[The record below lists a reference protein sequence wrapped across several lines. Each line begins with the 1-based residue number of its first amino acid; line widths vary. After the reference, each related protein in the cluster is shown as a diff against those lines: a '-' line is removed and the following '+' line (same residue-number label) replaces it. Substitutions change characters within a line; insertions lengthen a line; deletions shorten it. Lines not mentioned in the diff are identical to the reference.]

1 MSGWKDT
8 GRRILKS
15 RDYVTPE
22 NRLHELKLSDGTSV
36 GKVSYGAYNAVKY
49 NNLDKYT
56 PKNDDEK
63 KVLDNF
69 KTQVRINSNPVF
81 KRYNIDPENFGMNE
95 LAKWAGE
102 HNQVM
107 RLDGSMKF
115 FFTPKREGGVFGIGG
130 KKLSTEQ
137 EDADLKVLQQL
148 AENNARRVVSQN
160 DYGKAMAAISGF
172 ADGATF
178 GLARVLN
185 DSGTKK
191 KYSNAGLDINQYV
204 SPSDMWKKTT
214 DAHTVSEAI
223 GSVAGSIPAFYATG
237 EIAAAGLSKI
247 PKYVSLA
254 EKAAKGVTGAK
265 NIKNMIDTAAVV
277 GGTTLISSS
286 ARQNWGDDPW
296 YKSVGNVILD
306 TTVSSAGA
314 YLGSVFSTKLGKNLA
329 ALLKNK
335 TRLSNAAIA
344 GLTSTGGALTFAGT
358 VTGIQ
363 EMRNAITCAV
373 NKTRYAPDFAAM
385 AANMVTLAV
394 YSGLKGYTQAKK
406 SVGANAP
413 RSEKPF
419 KYFTE
424 EDMKSPDALKKK
436 MRSYAKEYHPDR
448 FQSKGSDA
456 VAEANK
462 IFSEINAEYD
472 RAKQKCASNIV
483 SDIEREQSI
492 KKTQQKKNG
501 NEASVEVSKKVN
513 EAIDL
518 LNDIYESDKS
528 FTISAVNNTQKAEN
542 AAPKVQSDEL
552 SELMGIGDTWSYAT
566 ANSSAEIKHLE
577 DALVANGA
585 DDTEIKDIIASSV
598 KLEEKL
604 DGKDSKLREAFNS
617 VSGII
622 SSAVSEI
629 KKDAGPTS
637 GYWNLF
643 GSAVKA
649 LNTGEIKNNSNLA
662 ETISGAYS
670 KALKNSDIE
679 KYNSLFID
687 SNGVDISSEL
697 PRAVTENVI
706 PPYVKNAADFKI
718 ASLRVKNIAENAE
731 NKLQSIYEGLNINKA
746 DDISSPEAE
755 SMTVSEPKIETVPK
769 KSAKKVIRAK
779 KADWASHDVYW
790 YAPESKTVV
799 AYSTK
804 AASDLI
810 EAMADDNPTM
820 TISEMYGAVNYDA
833 EAKKVLKAYIDS
845 GFGGEAAGK
854 HFSRAAGADSSV
866 IKEPESVTE
875 TPKIAEKTEDLPQV
889 NPQLYKRLAT
899 INDKSSADNN
909 ISQDNTIVNSDTPDN
924 MESITHTD
932 EKAEEK
938 QYTHLYDEDKVS
950 KEYLGSVNPEIEEAV
965 NNIRKG
971 DTDKVPKVIKVTELD
986 GKTVK
991 AISDFVGYDISGYSC
1006 KIERDRLLHIE
1017 NRHGINGK
1025 HDHSLSDPKDIARMG
1040 YVINNSDSIDWV
1052 VDNKGNKVLDKQY
1065 KDKNNKPSPVI
1076 MLSSKIDGTYCVSQ
1090 AVPDS
1095 KNKTIWIASAR
1106 IQKADV
1112 GSQVPH
1118 GRKTTPW
1125 LQTPETPLD
1134 SSSASDNNIS
1144 QDNNIVNSNIYN
1156 EAENDT
1162 KTLTDKCE
1170 LTATKHTATGD
1181 DIWVVSLKDRL
1192 SSEEYKELKEKVK
1205 SVGGY
1210 YSKYTKTLDGKS
1222 IPGFVF
1228 KSEPTAKELKVFND
1242 FFASEEK
1249 SMPSESKPQ
1258 ESKNINEQPLNNQ
1271 PENDIIEEKNEKEI
1285 DENVHNGLLE
1295 RESGNNSAVRQPERI
1310 SEAEEKR
1317 ETERADRE
1325 SGENVAP
1332 ENGEHVQASERE
1344 TSSEGQLGGGD
1355 GDRGIRKSDSSHG
1368 DSRPGT
1374 RGNDNVDVTN
1384 EAGER
1389 SGKAKDFTITKTAA
1403 ESLDTSAP
1411 SMADNLQAIETLYDI
1426 EQSGKAP
1433 TKAQQSI
1440 LAKYKGWGG
1449 LSSAFFGASREKLRG
1464 VMSESELKAAQS
1476 TVNDAYFTPTGIV
1489 DSMYKALEHLGFEG
1503 GNILEPSMGV
1513 GNFFGRMPKS
1523 IKENSSLF
1531 GVEIDSISGRIA
1543 KQLYPS
1549 ARIEISPFQDAA
1561 YKDGAFDLIVGNVP
1575 FGEVKYS
1582 YKGKKYLIHDYFF
1595 VKAMDKLADGGILAF
1610 LTTKGT
1616 LDKLDSTTRT
1626 KLSGEG
1632 KLIAAYRLPS
1642 DVFSKSAGANVVTD
1656 LIIMQKSS
1664 EANGEHFVN
1673 LGALSVGEKEFA
1685 VNEYFA
1691 NHPENILGELTVKRD
1706 WRSGKDNLDVVST
1719 GNTAEQLLKAV
1730 KSLKKNLL
1738 NGVQTV
1744 GSTDVTESKAPLQT
1758 FALTDNGEVE
1768 YTEASTGDVKRLKG
1782 KTAKTAKDYMD
1793 LKKAYG
1799 ELVEATL
1806 SGDGAKL
1813 IEEKRKALNSAYDGF
1828 VKKHGT
1834 IEKNKK
1840 ALSADNDFYK
1850 VSGLEVY
1857 DTKTKKT
1864 VKSEMFT
1871 KDTLGKRKPKHAD
1884 TALDALSISIG
1895 ETGGVDINRIAGLT
1909 GISEKEAVKQLDDRI
1924 IYTPDGVY
1932 ELNEVYLS
1940 GNVREKYEAVKGK
1953 KGFEKNEQMLKAVIP
1968 QDIPAKNITPQF
1980 GAPWIKPQY
1989 VSDFMKE
1996 LFHLYGAPDVNYD
2009 PITGTWSV
2017 SGNTWGDN
2025 TLLTSK
2031 YGTKYIDG
2039 MKLAEKALNMRRIVV
2054 TDRDGKT
2061 IVSETRAAQ
2070 QKAEDIKA
2078 AFEEWCF
2085 KDSDRRNTLVDT
2097 FNRKFNSNRNMDFS
2111 ELAKYLTFDGLS
2123 DTFKLRDYQKRAV
2136 ARAVFNGNTLLAHGV
2151 GTGKTAEMIS
2161 IAMELKRMGIAKKNM
2176 MVVPNHKVADFRNDI
2191 LKMYPSAKVAYLEK
2205 GANSAQRQRFYALV
2219 ASNDFDIAIIPHSSF
2234 GMLDVSADTK
2244 KAFINNQIAEL
2255 EEVLTAAQAEKG
2267 KIDGRFISSLE
2278 NQKKRLQERLK
2289 FVTESAKDSGNTFEE
2304 LGVDSLF
2311 VDEAHNF
2318 KNLPFSSK
2326 LSRVAG
2332 VSVHQSS
2339 NKTRASRAENMFMI
2353 TDYLNKNGGRITFGT
2368 ATPITNSMSEIYNM
2382 LRFLRPDILSD
2393 AGLRSFDAWASMFGS
2408 IVNQAEVD
2416 PSGRNMRMKE
2426 RFSKFKNVSQMVEQ
2440 FRRMADILKTGDVIR
2455 ELPEV
2460 QREDVYSE
2468 TNPIQEEFLDIIDG
2482 LIDDIRTN
2490 GQRADHNMLEVTTA
2504 GQMAALDLRLVAS
2517 YFDGKYTVDDL
2528 NLPDNRSSKVAQ
2540 KVYDEYVASKDG
2552 KGTQFI
2558 FCDKG
2563 VYDNPN
2569 AKYGF
2574 HVYGD
2579 LINKLVALGIPREEI
2594 AVAQEFDNKADLSA
2608 KMNTGEI
2615 RVLIGSTAV
2624 MGEGM
2629 NAQNKAVALHH
2640 MTVPDRPSDIEQREG
2655 RIIRYGN
2662 ENKKVRIYRYIQLK
2676 SYDSYQWQMQERK
2689 ASFINQAL
2697 SGGTVDELEEMSDF
2711 QLSAREAKAIASGN
2725 PLLLEKIE
2733 AEDKLNGLKSLR
2745 SKFNTD
2751 KLEMR
2756 DRLAKLPG
2764 MIANKEKII
2773 ADTAEDVKTLKAN
2786 AANEFEIT
2794 LGKTKYTE
2802 RTKAAEA
2809 LKKGLVN
2816 APRNGTRI
2824 KIGSFKGL
2832 DLYYSSAFDTGTH
2845 FILKGTG
2852 EYSTLSGD
2860 SASGN
2865 ITRIMNLA
2873 DKIGENIEADKMIAE
2888 GYKAETETLR
2898 KEITA
2903 EFPKAKELEALQSK
2917 LNDID
2922 TKLGINVSTVD
2933 MSDVVVDDEAAK
2945 NDTNY
2950 SITESEDSE
2959 YGQTGSDLLSGDGR
2973 RASYES
2979 AGKQT
2984 SSISKFK
2991 QEIEG
2996 KPKTEREAFAKELSA
3011 KGFTEEK
3018 IDGTHKYELIK
3029 PEAYNDDMRA
3039 MAAKAKEDGT
3049 ELGFFR
3055 GAAVRKFD
3063 GQKNFLIDGI
3073 RVSDDKILLRY
3084 DGVQSPQK
3092 LLKHENVHNAW
3103 DSAEMQQMKDSILES
3118 LSEGE
3123 KKEILAEG
3131 RYKEYMMLYGGDEE
3145 AVWEEFVADVMAG
3158 MNDHTAEHIGEV
3170 AEYWYGDKT
3179 IDRYNPA
3186 EYNNITDT
3194 GGKNAV
3200 ILDDIGFVNENTLF
3214 ESGDSSGYGEENRS
3228 GKLGRDD
3235 YTRQNQGPASLVEM
3249 GYLQQDKRDTPNT
3262 RRIHRSGVS
3271 AEVVTSSGL
3280 TAEQTQL
3287 RAQNNIEGYDTY
3299 SLTTSKREYALVSRA
3314 IMAKNAGLKDSE
3326 LKPGDYV
3333 YAADEFYVYEN
3344 HSIGDFTISKRLDP
3358 ATDGERINTL
3368 RGLIENGIYTNAD
3381 RERLD
3386 RLVYD
3391 VRSGKRGNYRNDVRL
3406 ENGRTAVGDDRVLG
3420 KQQGSDSVG
3429 HSSGIRADNKIAER
3443 ANVSA
3448 TEQKPVNNSSDIQ
3461 YSLTT
3466 SKREYALVS
3475 RAIMAKNAGLKDSE
3489 LKPVDYVYAADE
3501 FYVYENRSIGDF
3513 TLNHKIDIEGNG
3525 ELINKIRSEIED
3537 GTYRGTEDPY
3547 TLAKEYKSRRGS
3559 YNRNNGR
3566 AERAGTHGNDAGLS
3580 VGQQGSDTVGHS
3592 SGIRADNKTAELT
3605 QAEWRDFY
3613 NSLGELKRGMWFPST
3628 LDGDYIFET
3637 ADKLIF
3643 TDGDYTNPKIS
3654 GVIQF
3659 KGLDMNEIEFGKEV
3673 IRGVAERSESR
3684 EEYCEAAR
3692 AVLGKGNVTSTSIGT
3707 DKTNRGSE
3715 NNRGE
3720 RKNSSEINGRT
3731 EQKRNIKYSLNTA
3744 ESDTG
3749 ELTPERRKEIF
3760 DQYNKDR
3767 AGVIKP
3773 TQRQLWGERAAWV
3786 ANNTTRVFPSIPER
3800 GEAGTFFAEFRKNM
3814 IQWRQ
3819 LPSTASLMVQDKLN
3833 QMTEGLTPKEFKTF
3847 SELVYFLDLQ
3857 EEAQIQRDKGYTEI
3871 LLPNEITP
3879 REVDSVVEELNGE
3892 ATEKVRKALD
3902 KRREI
3907 WDDLKNQYVELN
3919 RYIGFDTDGKF
3930 KRKNYYHHQVIDYM
3944 NGSGK
3949 SNTGGELGIKAG
3961 RGWLK
3966 ERQGSTKAINT
3977 DFLAVENKAMLQMQ
3991 YDVYIAE
3998 TLGNIKKQYDIKP
4011 RLENDAFKHNKKA
4024 LNDIIL
4030 KEATGK
4036 DGKVALDKN
4045 GEPDSETFRRQKWYN
4060 RRIMYG
4066 FRGLFDL
4073 AGRGDLPSYDGEY
4086 TAVVNA
4092 LKNRSLNV
4100 SGLYSYVGALAST
4113 ELPSDA
4119 TDAQEQAVM
4128 NARTVLKYTSQK
4140 KSWIKEVLGS
4150 DYQTW
4155 ETLAKSMSD
4164 THSIHQPRRGNYFY
4178 TKTVINEDAFNK
4190 AYNDMIL
4197 ALASGDVKMGDT
4209 DINKLF
4215 EQYSDTVRLTGAAYE
4230 QWVLPNEIVK
4240 TMAEI
4245 ANPKQVGPAL
4255 KVVREIVSAWK
4266 GWATSVNP
4274 LRTVKFGIRN
4284 FVGDLDAVI
4293 AGNPKIL
4300 RYSKQATQDIY
4311 QAMKNKK
4318 YSPDFREWTKRGG
4331 FTSMIFAN
4339 EMDTEMQKKLF
4350 SRLMEKQG
4358 KNAAE
4363 ILASSFQ
4370 KYYDGVENAHNFRE
4384 AILRYSA
4391 YLYFKND
4398 ILNNGGK
4405 VKDYVASNRYIVNG
4419 LITVE
4424 DKAYQLSKDLL
4435 GAYDEVGKFGQ
4446 SLRRYWV
4453 PFYSFTET
4461 NLKRYYRLF
4470 ENTIASDDKIPKK
4483 AGKLLLK
4490 ALMVNML
4497 GLLMAAWNR
4506 LVMKDEDDKLPPT
4519 ARNVP
4524 HITLGKIGDK
4534 TYAFR
4539 QLGSFSELLEWF
4551 GLEDYKWTKDDI
4563 MAPVDKAWG
4572 MITPF
4577 AKMLV
4582 ELVSGLD
4589 FYPSLSNPRAI
4600 RDKWNHFFNSLGV
4613 SELYDK
4619 VTGKPTRGVG
4629 DIVESAFVYSYD
4641 EKESAYY
4648 EILDIKREY
4657 QGKTDGDIHKPKGE
4671 EKKRSDALYYMK
4683 KAVRFKDK
4691 KAALKY
4697 LDEYFEHGGTA
4708 KGIKTSISTLNPM
4721 YGFLSGKDSAEKIN
4735 AFTSSLSEAE
4745 KEKLKIAQD
4754 FYDEDL
4760 ALPENVLKL
4769 LGKKGITEEEATN
4782 VLKNYIDGK
4791 CR

>member
-36 GKVSYGAYNAVKY
+36 GKVSYRAYNAVKY

-148 AENNARRVVSQN
+148 AENNTRRVVSQN

-178 GLARVLN
+178 GLARALN

-214 DAHTVSEAI
+214 DAHTISEAI

-406 SVGANAP
+406 KVGANAP

-845 GFGGEAAGK
+845 GFGDEAASK
-854 HFSRAAGADSSV
+854 HFSRAAGADNSV
-866 IKEPESVTE
+866 IKAPESVTE

-889 NPQLYKRLAT
+889 NPQLYKRLA
-899 INDKSSADNN
+899 IVNDKSSVNNN
-909 ISQDNTIVNSDTPDN
+909 ISQDSTIVNSDTPDN
-924 MESITHTD
+924 MENITHTD

-1065 KDKNNKPSPVI
+1065 RDKNNNPSPVI

-1112 GSQVPH
+1112 SSQVPH

-1144 QDNNIVNSNIYN
+1144 QDSNIVNSNIHN

-1170 LTATKHTATGD
+1170 LTATKHTATGE
-1181 DIWVVSLKDRL
+1181 DIWVISLKGRL
-1192 SSEEYKELKEKVK
+1192 SSEEYKALKEKAK

-1210 YSKYTKTLDGKS
+1210 YSKYPKTLEGKS

-1249 SMPSESKPQ
+1249 SMPSESKLQ

-1549 ARIEISPFQDAA
+1549 ARIEISPFQDTA

-1673 LGALSVGEKEFA
+1673 LGTLSVGEKEFA

-1691 NHPENILGELTVKRD
+1691 THPENILGELTVKRD

-2540 KVYDEYVASKDG
+2540 KVYDEYVASKDR

-2824 KIGSFKGL
+2824 KIGTYKGL

-2845 FILKGTG
+2845 FILKGAG

-2873 DKIGENIEADKMIAE
+2873 DKIGENIEADKMIAD
-2888 GYKAETETLR
+2888 GYKAETKTLR
-2898 KEITA
+2898 KEIAA
-2903 EFPKAKELEALQSK
+2903 EFPKAKELEALQLK

-2959 YGQTGSDLLSGDGR
+2959 YGQTGIDLLSGDGR

-3073 RVSDDKILLRY
+3073 RLSDGKILLRY

-3103 DSAEMQQMKDSILES
+3103 NSAEMQQMKDSILES

-3131 RYKEYMMLYGGDEE
+3131 RYKEYMTLYGGDEE
-3145 AVWEEFVADVMAG
+3145 AVWEEFVADVMSG

-3200 ILDDIGFVNENTLF
+3200 ILDDIGFGNENTLF

-3235 YTRQNQGPASLVEM
+3235 YTRQNQGPASVVEM
-3249 GYLQQDKRDTPNT
+3249 GHLQQDKRDTPNT

-3287 RAQNNIEGYDTY
+3287 RAQNNIEGYDTEY
-3299 SLTTSKREYALVSRA
+3299 FIRAKNNGAEKNKPFNTDNTLYYPDRVFERSGIAIKNGIASFTEKRFNDLIHEFSVLDGGETSQNYAKAYAAYISPDDFLALTTVNEQRIINDTKSSEKYGNGKLDIERLSNDTQTPFLEIDFDDGEVMGHEGRHRMVMLRDAGIEKVAIVIRSINPESGKYNTKKMTDVSVTGQR
-3314 IMAKNAGLKDSE
+3314 
-3326 LKPGDYV
+3326 
-3333 YAADEFYVYEN
+3333 F
-3344 HSIGDFTISKRLDP
+3344 SIGT
-3358 ATDGERINTL
+3358 A
-3368 RGLIENGIYTNAD
+3368 
-3381 RERLD
+3381 
-3386 RLVYD
+3386 
-3391 VRSGKRGNYRNDVRL
+3391 SGKSVIDEIIPLSPRYRDEVK
-3406 ENGRTAVGDDRVLG
+3406 E
-3420 KQQGSDSVG
+3420 KF
-3429 HSSGIRADNKIAER
+3429 
-3443 ANVSA
+3443 
-3448 TEQKPVNNSSDIQ
+3448 VNNSSDIQ
-3461 YSLTT
+3461 YSL
-3466 SKREYALVS
+3466 
-3475 RAIMAKNAGLKDSE
+3475 
-3489 LKPVDYVYAADE
+3489 
-3501 FYVYENRSIGDF
+3501 
-3513 TLNHKIDIEGNG
+3513 
-3525 ELINKIRSEIED
+3525 
-3537 GTYRGTEDPY
+3537 
-3547 TLAKEYKSRRGS
+3547 
-3559 YNRNNGR
+3559 
-3566 AERAGTHGNDAGLS
+3566 
-3580 VGQQGSDTVGHS
+3580 
-3592 SGIRADNKTAELT
+3592 
-3605 QAEWRDFY
+3605 
-3613 NSLGELKRGMWFPST
+3613 
-3628 LDGDYIFET
+3628 
-3637 ADKLIF
+3637 
-3643 TDGDYTNPKIS
+3643 
-3654 GVIQF
+3654 
-3659 KGLDMNEIEFGKEV
+3659 
-3673 IRGVAERSESR
+3673 
-3684 EEYCEAAR
+3684 
-3692 AVLGKGNVTSTSIGT
+3692 TSIGT

-3744 ESDTG
+3744 ESDTS

-3773 TQRQLWGERAAWV
+3773 TQKQLWGERAAWV

-4073 AGRGDLPSYDGEY
+4073 AGRGELPSYDGEY

-4140 KSWIKEVLGS
+4140 KSWIKEILGS

-4178 TKTVINEDAFNK
+4178 TKTVIDEDAFNK

-4318 YSPDFREWTKRGG
+4318 YSSDFREWTKRGG
-4331 FTSMIFAN
+4331 FTSMLFAN

-4350 SRLMEKQG
+4350 SHLTEKQG
-4358 KNAAE
+4358 KNAAK
-4363 ILASSFQ
+4363 ILTSSFQ

-4398 ILNNGGK
+4398 ILNNGGR

-4577 AKMLV
+4577 VKMPV
-4582 ELVSGLD
+4582 ELVSGLN

-4629 DIVESAFVYSYD
+4629 DILKGAFVYSYD

-4657 QGKTDGDIHKPKGE
+4657 QGKTGGDIYKPKGE
-4671 EKKRSDALYYMK
+4671 EKKRNDALYYMK
-4683 KAVRFKDK
+4683 KAVRLKDK